1 MSHGVTAQP
10 IRKEVYSAIAN
21 KKEESS
27 TILVYLQNMGNLPH
41 NLWPLFNLKYY
52 NVLSVGS
59 KIKLWGGIDIL

>member
-21 KKEESS
+21 QKEESS
-27 TILVYLQNMGNLPH
+27 TIFVYLQNIENFPH
-41 NLWPLFNLKYY
+41 NLWPLFDPKYY

-59 KIKLWGGIDIL
+59 KIKLWGIDIL